1 MANDVAKAQLID
13 QFMTAVVYG
22 IYLVTLGMT
31 ISVLFWGRMG
41 QKRRNW
47 PLIFVMALMF
57 IFATFDVAF
66 GLQHN
71 LDAFIYYTGPV
82 PRVNSITAYANA
94 NSSADFQTVDV
105 QIMALIGDA
114 MLIYRCLV
122 VFNYK
127 WLVIIFPVL
136 LWLANAVCAVAIII
150 ITATLHQTALIHI
163 GNLKPWITAFLVVTL
178 LTNLITTGL
187 IVWRIWSIDKE
198 STRMTSLST
207 LKGGSSKLARVI
219 RIVVESA
226 LLYTTLV
233 LMTTV
238 ADVIGSNA
246 IYPLAETM
254 VVVIGISFNL
264 IIIRVDK
271 GIAVGPGT
279 YVETSPS
286 IPLNLRRGPTHHT
299 TTYGMEV
306 EVDVAVL
313 RDSGDMGRVHGDQ
326 CTSDT
331 TKGSITED
339 ATKYEV

>member
-1 MANDVAKAQLID
+1 
-13 QFMTAVVYG
+13 
-22 IYLVTLGMT
+22 
-31 ISVLFWGRMG
+31 
-41 QKRRNW
+41 
-47 PLIFVMALMF
+47 
-57 IFATFDVAF
+57 
-66 GLQHN
+66 
-71 LDAFIYYTGPV
+71 
-82 PRVNSITAYANA
+82 
-94 NSSADFQTVDV
+94 
-105 QIMALIGDA
+105 
-114 MLIYRCLV
+114 
-122 VFNYK
+122 
-127 WLVIIFPVL
+127 
-136 LWLANAVCAVAIII
+136 
-150 ITATLHQTALIHI
+150 
-163 GNLKPWITAFLVVTL
+163 
-178 LTNLITTGL
+178 
-187 IVWRIWSIDKE
+187 
-198 STRMTSLST
+198 MTSLST

-246 IYPLAETM
+246 IYPLAETVRFSWILPNFEYVDQMYGTQM